1 MRLHRFR
8 SGAVVLLLAAGSC
21 AKAVPPPP
29 EVVRQA
35 AALESYS
42 ASLRVSVRG
51 REWRGRSRA
60 LVAFRRP
67 ASLRIEIPGA
77 SGARLIAVA
86 RDGRLTA
93 VLPAE
98 RAVLE
103 QPAGPAEFEALLGV
117 GLAPGELMDLL
128 VGVRPSRV
136 GELDVR
142 WGRRLPGRLRA
153 TLADGT
159 RLDATVEDAA
169 DATLVPA
176 AAFEPPPHVGYRT
189 IDADEARRLLGGR

>member
-1 MRLHRFR
+1 
-8 SGAVVLLLAAGSC
+8 
-21 AKAVPPPP
+21 
-29 EVVRQA
+29 
-35 AALESYS
+35 
-42 ASLRVSVRG
+42 VSVRG
-51 REWRGRSRA
+51 RELRGRSRA

-67 ASLRIEIPGA
+67 ASLRIELPGA

-86 RDGRLTA
+86 RDDRLTA

-103 QPAGPAEFEALLGV
+103 QAAGPAEFEALFGV

-128 VGVRPSRV
+128 VGVRPPRV
-136 GELDVR
+136 RDLDVR
-142 WGRRLPGRLRA
+142 WGRRLPSRLRA

-159 RLDATVEDAA
+159 HLQATVEDAE
-169 DATLVPA
+169 DATAVPA
-176 AAFEPPPHVGYRT
+176 AAFEPPPHAGYRA